1 MSIVL
6 RYVGEFSRRHAA
18 LVEET
23 AQMRLAHVLVDLAD
37 RIGKPSSKGV
47 DIRVSNDDLGALAD
61 VSRFTTSRT
70 VAEWSKRKVIRK
82 QRNSITLVAPEGL
95 IA

>member
-1 MSIVL
+1 
-6 RYVGEFSRRHAA
+6 
-18 LVEET
+18 
-23 AQMRLAHVLVDLAD
+23 
-37 RIGKPSSKGV
+37 
-47 DIRVSNDDLGALAD
+47 